1 MNGEINCC
9 CFGQT
14 VEKTP
19 VMVHAGPFANIA
31 HGNSSIVADQI
42 SLKLVGE
49 VVVCLSVYFFLN
61 LIVSTIS
68 ILLFQALKNIF

>member
-49 VVVCLSVYFFLN
+49 VVVCLSVFFLHHFYS
-61 LIVSTIS
+61 LSVCLSFFFITFI
-68 ILLFQALKNIF
+68 